1 MGFWGVFDMSF
12 WRSAAVMAFSDYID
26 ATALAYTNRLG
37 EQVLPAVSHNMGCV

>member
-37 EQVLPAVSHNMGCV
+37 EQVSSLAEGLTHK